1 MTQCTRAFPAFS
13 LKQKFKHFPRRTGYF
28 AFCHQRLVSGVGFLS
43 WGGQSGGGKRE
54 REERVR
60 GELLGNQAKME
71 AIHRTPSHKL
81 FRTKNYLLGF

>member
-1 MTQCTRAFPAFS
+1 MHTRFS
-13 LKQKFKHFPRRTGYF
+13 SFFLYIKQKSKHFPRRICSF

-60 GELLGNQAKME
+60 GELLGNQAKMK
-71 AIHRTPSHKL
+71 AIQHTS
-81 FRTKNYLLGF
+81 